1 MSREGQG
8 PRASGVPAELRDW
21 MDRYGGVA
29 RGAGADALA
38 DGAFRAL
45 THALSQPGRS
55 REAAFALLAA
65 DALMTGAVDRHLAG
79 DDPAARIRE
88 LVERLAAGGTP
99 GER

>member
-1 MSREGQG
+1 MSREGL
-8 PRASGVPAELRDW
+8 RDSGVPAELRDW

-45 THALSQPGRS
+45 AHAVARRGRS

-65 DALMTGAVDRHLAG
+65 DALMTGAVDRHLAA
-79 DDPAARIRE
+79 DDPEARMRA
-88 LVERLAAGGTP
+88 LVERIAAGGSP

>member
-1 MSREGQG
+1 MSQEG

-38 DGAFRAL
+38 DGVLRAL
-45 THALSQPGRS
+45 AHAVARRGRS

-65 DALMTGAVDRHLAG
+65 DALMTGAVDRHLAA
-79 DDPAARIRE
+79 DDPEARMRA
-88 LVERLAAGGTP
+88 LVERLAAGGRP

>member
-1 MSREGQG
+1 MSRED
-8 PRASGVPAELRDW
+8 PLASGVPAELRDW

-29 RGAGADALA
+29 RGAGPDALA

-45 THALSQPGRS
+45 AHAVARPGRS

-65 DALMTGAVDRHLAG
+65 DALMTGAVDRHLAA
-79 DDPAARIRE
+79 DDPGARMRD
-88 LVERLAAGGTP
+88 LVERLAAGGGP

>member
-1 MSREGQG
+1 
-8 PRASGVPAELRDW
+8 

-38 DGAFRAL
+38 DGAFRAFA
-45 THALSQPGRS
+45 HAVARRGRS

-65 DALMTGAVDRHLAG
+65 DALMTGAVDRHLVADG
-79 DDPAARIRE
+79 PEARMRA
-88 LVERLAAGGTP
+88 LVERLAAEGSP

>member
-1 MSREGQG
+1 MNWEG

-21 MDRYGGVA
+21 MDRYGGVV
-29 RGAGADALA
+29 RGTGPDALA

-45 THALSQPGRS
+45 AHAVSRRGRS

-65 DALMTGAVDRHLAG
+65 DALMTGAVDRHLAA
-79 DDPAARIRE
+79 DDPAARMRE

-99 GER
+99 G